1 MEGNSVVGAAINSA
15 LATLITLSML
25 TLSFSAYH
33 TLMIRDAA
41 ISAAAK
47 AGRIHAPE
55 QNKYLLK
62 LLDSSL
68 PDLASYQ
75 VTPLGVDGFVGVRV
89 TSQLPGFGFLEPPQV
104 TIQALAPKERVS

>member
-1 MEGNSVVGAAINSA
+1 MEGNSVVGAIINSA

-47 AGRIHAPE
+47 AGRIQAPE

-68 PDLASYQ
+68 PDLASYE
-75 VTPLGVDGFVGVRV
+75 VTPLGVEGYVGVSV
-89 TSQLPGFGFLEPPQV
+89 TSQLTGFGFLEPPQV

>member
-1 MEGNSVVGAAINSA
+1 MEGNSVVGAVINSA
-15 LATLITLSML
+15 LATLVTLSML

-41 ISAAAK
+41 ISAAAN

-68 PDLASYQ
+68 PDLASYEVVPLQ
-75 VTPLGVDGFVGVRV
+75 VESFVGVSVRAK
-89 TSQLPGFGFLEPPQV
+89 LPNFGFLALPEAQV
-104 TIQALAPKERVS
+104 IALAPKERVS

>member
-1 MEGNSVVGAAINSA
+1 MDGNSVVGAVINSA
-15 LATLITLSML
+15 LATLITLSMI
-25 TLSFSAYH
+25 TLSFTAYH

-47 AGRIHAPE
+47 AGRVQAPE

-68 PDLASYQ
+68 PDLASYE
-75 VTPLGVDGFVGVRV
+75 VEHLGVDGFVGVSV
-89 TSQLPGFGFLEPPQV
+89 TSRLPGFGFLEPPAV
-104 TIQALAPKERVS
+104 TIQALAPKERVG

>member
-1 MEGNSVVGAAINSA
+1 MEGNSVVGAIINSA
-15 LATLITLSML
+15 LATLITLSMI

-41 ISAAAK
+41 ITAAAK
-47 AGRIHAPE
+47 AGRIQAPE

-75 VTPLGVDGFVGVRV
+75 VTPLGVQGFVGVSV
-89 TSQLPGFGFLEPPQV
+89 TSQLPGFGFLAPPQV

>member
-1 MEGNSVVGAAINSA
+1 MEGNSVVGAIINTA
-15 LATLITLSML
+15 LATLITLSMV
-25 TLSFSAYH
+25 TLSFTAYH

-68 PDLASYQ
+68 PDLASYE
-75 VTPLGVDGFVGVRV
+75 VKPIGVDGFIGVSV
-89 TSQLPGFGFLEPPQV
+89 KSQLPGFGFLAPPPV
-104 TIQALAPKERVS
+104 TIQALAPIERVS

>member
-1 MEGNSVVGAAINSA
+1 MEGNSVVGAIINTA
-15 LATLITLSML
+15 LATLITLTVL

-41 ISAAAK
+41 ISAAAR
-47 AGRIHAPE
+47 AGRVQAPE

-75 VTPLGVDGFVGVRV
+75 LSPISVDGFVGVSV
-89 TSQLPGFGFLEPPQV
+89 VSELPSFGLIPAPQV
-104 TIQALAPKERVS
+104 RIEALAPRERVS